1 MAICLFN
8 AFSKGSKVIIFLLF
22 LVMFLLSPDVSALA
36 QDVNMLAK
44 DANKELRSSQ
54 RMMLSSKLEQ
64 AQMHLNTASELIE
77 KIKAVDPGLGQ
88 LKSLEGKYARQKR
101 DLDKRLTK
109 TTQVKTST
117 VKKPKEPG
125 GVDKPDKLPGVVTYR
140 LKKVDRIL
148 QNGEGVLTKETAAS
162 DDWKVKDLESTI
174 NEANDIMAE
183 ILEKY
188 GDRIPPDHPD
198 MKTREDKIAA
208 FQSKVNEFK
217 GDVVDKK
224 ETTAKEK
231 EQREAQSQEW
241 LVKINPFITGPA
253 KPGYDATKYLIAGG
267 TENVEELEKR
277 RKIYDEADALF
288 AEYKKVKFPAGKTD
302 ELERAEKDLAYALD
316 TFSKGY
322 KASVE
327 GFFKKAEEKL
337 DQAAQWLAKEETK
350 DDGKKQPLLLQKDII
365 PDIRRMIATA
375 AAAVPEGDSRVAA
388 LNKKLVGIEKRAEKL
403 HEFRKERTFMT
414 PDKFKGK
421 ELGEIKSKAAKFLKK
436 EHSDAKVLRTTVISN
451 DWKEE
456 RVLEHT
462 DTTKTAVQYRITH
475 SVTAQIGGKRGNDV
489 FLYTIYVA
497 KDKRTD
503 GSWGKLYGHV
513 MFTDPMLEKNVK
525 K

>member
-1 MAICLFN
+1 MVICLFN
-8 AFSKGSKVIIFLLF
+8 PFSKGSKVIFFLLF
-22 LVMFLLSPDVSALA
+22 LIVFLLSPDVSVLA
-36 QDVNMLAK
+36 QDANTLAK
-44 DANKELRSSQ
+44 NANKELRSSQ
-54 RMMLSSKLEQ
+54 KMMFSGKLEQ
-64 AQMHLNTASELIE
+64 ARTHLNTASELIE

-101 DLDKRLTK
+101 DLDKRLIK
-109 TTQVKTST
+109 TGA
-117 VKKPKEPG
+117 VKKPEKPG

-148 QNGEGVLTKETAAS
+148 QKGEGVLTKETAAS
-162 DDWKVKDLESTI
+162 DDWKVKELESTL

-198 MKTREDKIAA
+198 IKTRENKIAA

-217 GDVVDKK
+217 EEVVNKK
-224 ETTAKEK
+224 GIAAKEK
-231 EQREAQSQEW
+231 GQREAQSQEW

-277 RKIYDEADALF
+277 KKIYDEADALF

-302 ELERAEKDLAYALD
+302 ELERAEKNLAYALD

-337 DQAAQWLAKEETK
+337 DQAAQWLAKEEAK
-350 DDGKKQPLLLQKDII
+350 GEGKKQFLLLQKDII
-365 PDIRRMIATA
+365 PDIRKMIATA
-375 AAAVPEGDSRVAA
+375 TAPVAGADTRVAA
-388 LNKKLVGIEKRAEKL
+388 LNKKLADIEKRSEKL
-403 HEFRKERTFMT
+403 HELRKNRTFMT

-436 EHSDAKVLRTTVISN
+436 EHPDAKILRTTVISN

-462 DTTKTAVQYRITH
+462 DTTKTAVRYRITR
-475 SVTAQIGGKRGNDV
+475 SVTAQIGGKRGSDV

-497 KDKRTD
+497 KDKRAD

-513 MFTDPMLEKNVK
+513 MFTDHMLEKNVK